1 MFLVS
6 LGHGLFR
13 LGHGLFTLIYVYV
26 YVCFILAS
34 KHVLNYCVQQF
45 SLWQIML
52 GIGKAKRDKLK
63 KDRTKKSKFLLTL

>member
-34 KHVLNYCVQQF
+34 KRLLNYCVQQF

-52 GIGKAKRDKLK
+52 GIGKA
-63 KDRTKKSKFLLTL
+63 